1 LKEKKFIM
9 NIKVF
14 HIRLT
19 KEHLHNDEEAING
32 FLDSVEV
39 KKTATQL
46 ITGQPNFWSVVVF
59 YEEKK
64 SKATQAGKLSV
75 SDKAELSIDELK
87 IFDALKQWRFD
98 VGIHENQPP
107 FMICHNAEL
116 MAIAK
121 LKPKSIDDLFQIKG
135 FGTRKVEKYGVGII
149 ALLNSI

>member
-1 LKEKKFIM
+1 M

-19 KEHLHNDEEAING
+19 KEHLRNDEEAINS

-46 ITGQPNFWSVVVF
+46 ITGHPNFWSVVVF
-59 YEEKK
+59 YDEKK
-64 SKATQAGKLSV
+64 SKMRQGGKLAV
-75 SDKAELSIDELK
+75 SDKSELSKEELK

-98 VGIHENQPP
+98 VGTHENQPP
-107 FMICHNAEL
+107 FMICHNVEL

-121 LKPKSIDDLFQIKG
+121 LKPKVVDDLFQIKG
-135 FGTRKVEKYGVGII
+135 FRTRKVEKYGAGII

>member
-1 LKEKKFIM
+1 M
-9 NIKVF
+9 NMKVF

-19 KEHLHNDEEAING
+19 KEHLHNDEEAINN

-39 KKTATQL
+39 KKTATEL

-59 YEEKK
+59 YDEKK
-64 SKATQAGKLSV
+64 SKAVQAGKLAV
-75 SDKAELSIDELK
+75 SDKSELSNDELK

-98 VGIHENQPP
+98 VGMHENQLP

-121 LKPKSIDDLFQIKG
+121 LKPKVIDDLYQIKG
-135 FGTRKVEKYGVGII
+135 FRTRKVEKYGAGII